1 MAKSYDNP
9 IRVVHTLGF
18 PIDFN
23 GNLSRVLG
31 EAISVAKFGCAVDL
45 VVSNQ
50 APMNSLRGAVRN
62 GVNVYLLNALVPW
75 REIGWRINNLIPLYI
90 KTWQIVRND
99 PNIILHIAAPTPV
112 TKPLSVSELGR
123 RLKKPMVIDLHD
135 PWSADPFSH
144 NLLPFLQTQIMK
156 HAINSADHI
165 LVAHTALFKLA
176 RSINKN
182 KPIDLVP
189 NCVDTELFK
198 PKPRNKSIAES
209 IGINE
214 DDFVV
219 AFSGHIVGDKGL
231 DVLVRAA
238 QIVHQKH
245 KNVKFLIVG
254 DGPARKQV
262 ESLVDRL
269 NLRGIFRFIGYV
281 SQEAVVEYLS
291 LADLCVAPYKPA
303 AWFKV
308 SLPETP
314 LKVVEYMALGKTVV
328 MSRISDENV
337 VSWSGGGLLIA
348 PNQVSELASTIIN
361 LINDEKLLNTMGK
374 KGRRYAEENL
384 SWAKIAKRLVE
395 IYQSLSP
402 A

>member
-1 MAKSYDNP
+1 MAKFSDNSM
-9 IRVVHTLGF
+9 RVVHTLGF
-18 PIDFN
+18 PLDFN
-23 GNLSRVLG
+23 GNLTRVLG
-31 EAISVAKFGCAVDL
+31 EAIGVNKLGYAVDV
-45 VVSNQ
+45 VVSDS
-50 APMNSLRGAVRN
+50 APLKNLEGAVSN

-75 REIGWRINNLIPLYI
+75 KEIGWRINNLIPLYI
-90 KTWQIVRND
+90 KTWQIIRND

-123 RLKKPMVIDLHD
+123 RLKKPMVIDVHD
-135 PWSADPFSH
+135 PWSADPFSY
-144 NLLPFLQTQIMK
+144 NLLPLLQTQIMK
-156 HAINSADHI
+156 HAINSADFI

-176 RSINKN
+176 RSMNKN
-182 KPIDLVP
+182 KPIEIIP

-198 PKPRNKSIAES
+198 PKPRNKSIAEN
-209 IGINE
+209 IGISE

-219 AFSGHIVGDKGL
+219 AFSGHIMEHKGL

-238 QIVHQKH
+238 QIVHRKH

-262 ESLVDRL
+262 EALVDRL
-269 NLRGIFRFIGYV
+269 NLRGIFKFLGYV
-281 SQEAVVEYLS
+281 PQEMVVEYMS
-291 LADLCVAPYKPA
+291 LADICVAPYKPMA
-303 AWFKV
+303 YFKV

-314 LKVVEYMALGKTVV
+314 LKVVEYMALGKPVV

-337 VSWSGGGLLIA
+337 ISWSGGGLLIA

-361 LINDEKLLNTMGK
+361 LIEDEKLLHTMGK
-374 KGRRYAEENL
+374 RGRRYAEENL
-384 SWAKIAKRLVE
+384 SWMKIAGRLVE
-395 IYQSLSP
+395 IYQSLAP

>member
-1 MAKSYDNP
+1 MAKSFDNP

-45 VVSNQ
+45 VVSDR
-50 APMNSLRGAVRN
+50 APMTSLRGAVRN

-90 KTWQIVRND
+90 KTWKIVRND

-144 NLLPFLQTQIMK
+144 NLLLLLQTQIMR

-198 PKPRNKSIAES
+198 PKPRNKTIAES

-219 AFSGHIVGDKGL
+219 AFSGHIMDDKGL

-254 DGPARKQV
+254 DGPAKKQV

-281 SQEAVVEYLS
+281 PQEAVVEYLS
-291 LADLCVAPYKPA
+291 LADLCVAPYKPV

-314 LKVVEYMALGKTVV
+314 LKVVEYMALGKPVI

-384 SWAKIAKRLVE
+384 SWAKTAERLME
-395 IYQSLSP
+395 IYQSLAP